1 MITVRIATPR
11 FIPRR
16 WNHRT
21 SGSRPS
27 VMNVAANTEKS
38 TPERLRSVHA
48 RARPRSTPSVA
59 MNDQTRGRSD
69 MKFLPR
75 RAPSAVPAVP
85 AAFSRARR
93 SMLFTAPA

>member
-1 MITVRIATPR
+1 
-11 FIPRR
+11 
-16 WNHRT
+16 
-21 SGSRPS
+21 
-27 VMNVAANTEKS
+27 MNVAANTEKS

-75 RAPSAVPAVP
+75 PRSVRPEASV
-85 AAFSRARR
+85 AFSRARR
-93 SMLFTAPA
+93 SMLFTGASLGLRMPRAAEARRTR